1 MFRPGAKSLP
11 APKSGRTG
19 GTVSERIR
27 RTVISVALMASF
39 ASFVSA
45 GPSDPPSGGSGPSRA
60 AACPADD
67 QVTTSN
73 VSPQQAAASPDSRGA
88 EEAWL
93 AERERVL
100 SSLVE
105 VRRPDG
111 SVSVDLQEAFWS
123 RIVMQRNPDGSISIR
138 CFPAGSRVALPLT
151 PARPKLEE

>member
-1 MFRPGAKSLP
+1 MSK
-11 APKSGRTG
+11 T
-19 GTVSERIR
+19 R
-27 RTVISVALMASF
+27 RTLISVGFIAGF
-39 ASFVSA
+39 ATLVSA
-45 GPSDPPSGGSGPSRA
+45 APSDPSSGRPAPPPA

-67 QVTTSN
+67 RTTSN
-73 VSPQQAAASPDSRGA
+73 DASASASVVSPDSHSA

-93 AERERVL
+93 AERELVL

-138 CFPAGSRVALPLT
+138 CFPAGSRVVLPLA
-151 PARPKLEE
+151 PARPKLEEK